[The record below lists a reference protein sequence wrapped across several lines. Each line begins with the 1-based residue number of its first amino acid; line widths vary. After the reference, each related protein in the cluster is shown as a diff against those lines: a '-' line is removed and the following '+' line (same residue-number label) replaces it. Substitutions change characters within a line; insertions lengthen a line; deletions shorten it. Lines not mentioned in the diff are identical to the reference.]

1 MCEQQYQAEVMDEL
15 KMLCYNDSKKGSVCQ
30 EVFSALERLQSSSE
44 NQNDG
49 YENFALQVD

>member
-15 KMLCYNDSKKGSVCQ
+15 KMLCYNTKKGSVCQ
-30 EVFSALERLQSSSE
+30 EVFLVSEKSQSKWE

-49 YENFALQVD
+49 LDTFAIKEN